1 MLYRGDFLHN
11 ACHMMDGGLG
21 LVWNVIG
28 SDWTLCLG
36 LELELRCLYST
47 AFTIICF
54 HPLTSFAKKIC

>member
-21 LVWNVIG
+21 LLWNVIG
-28 SDWTLCLG
+28 SDWTQCLG
-36 LELELRCLYST
+36 LGLELRCLYSS

-54 HPLTSFAKKIC
+54 FL